1 MGKEEFGFEEL
12 EELKNSS
19 TRFPSLTSI
28 KRKLTTKEGWL
39 GDFDFVFLCTP
50 SLNPWSKK
58 RRGKASTPFYGLN
71 DDLPILLALVC
82 GFQHSLAMLAGVI
95 TPPTIFASS
104 LGLSGT
110 PYANYMVASSLIA
123 SGICSAIQMTR
134 FKIPFTE
141 RFFSVPRY
149 MGTGLITVTGTS
161 FATLSTASAI
171 FTALYNNGTCPMVL
185 ASDGVTQVR
194 GACPDAFGYVLGT
207 SALCSLLMMGLS
219 FVPPKALKRIFPP
232 AITGLVVLLIGASLI
247 GESGFLNWAG
257 GSGTCQSRPETGLF
271 ALCPTI
277 DAPKPLPWGSAQF
290 IGLGFLSFITI
301 IIVELFGSPFM
312 RNASIIMGLIVGM
325 IVAGGAGYVD
335 GSSIKSAPPITF
347 FWVHTFK
354 LRIYAPA
361 ILPMMAVYVS
371 LTMEVMGDITASS
384 EASRQPVAGLL
395 YDSRVSGGILAD
407 GFNGLLS
414 ALFTNAPLSIFAQ
427 NNGVISITRCANRTA
442 GYFCASLMIL
452 YGVLA
457 KISGVFLAIP
467 NSVLGGVTT
476 FLFASVCVSGLKVIS
491 MTVMTRRT
499 RIVLAS
505 GLSFGLG
512 NIIVPEWAS
521 YIFTYD
527 GSNEALK
534 GFMDAIIIVLSTPFL
549 IAAIISIIVNLIL
562 PADDEE
568 KYEEEDDIEE
578 ALAPAIHHDATLV
591 HHQHPDHEAGIE
603 ENYKDKQVG
612 DVLDRIVV

>member
-1 MGKEEFGFEEL
+1 MGKDDFGLDEIEEL
-12 EELKNSS
+12 QNSS
-19 TRFPSLTSI
+19 VSLPSPSSI
-28 KRKLTTKEGWL
+28 KRKLTTKEGWI
-39 GDFDFVFLCTP
+39 GDFDFAFLCTP
-50 SLNPWSKK
+50 TLNPWSKK
-58 RRGKASTPFYGLN
+58 SRSKTASSTPYYGVT

-134 FKIPFTE
+134 FKIPFSE
-141 RFFSVPRY
+141 RFFTIPRY

-171 FTALYNNGTCPMVL
+171 FNALYSNGTCPMVT
-185 ASDGVTQVR
+185 ASDGVTVVR
-194 GACPDAFGYVLGT
+194 GACPDAYGYVLGT

-232 AITGLVVLLIGASLI
+232 GVTGLVVLLIGASLI

-257 GSGTCQSRPETGLF
+257 GSGTCHNRPETGLF
-271 ALCPTI
+271 ALCPNI
-277 DAPKPLPWGSAQF
+277 NAPKPLPWGSAQF
-290 IGLGFLSFITI
+290 IGLGFLSFVTI
-301 IIVELFGSPFM
+301 ILVELFGSPFM

-335 GSSIKSAPPITF
+335 GTSIKTAPVATF

-371 LTMEVMGDITASS
+371 LTMEVIGDITASS
-384 EASRQPVAGLL
+384 EASRQPVSGLL
-395 YDSRVSGGILAD
+395 YDSRISGGILAD
-407 GFNGLLS
+407 GVNGLLS

-442 GYFCASLMIL
+442 GYFCAALMVL

-467 NSVLGGVTT
+467 ASVLGGITT

-491 MTVMTRRT
+491 MSPLTRRN

-505 GLSFGLG
+505 GFSLGMG
-512 NIIVPEWAS
+512 NIVVDDWAA
-521 YIFTYD
+521 YIFTYE
-527 GSNEALK
+527 GGNSALK
-534 GFMDAIIIVLSTPFL
+534 GFMDAIVIILSTPFL
-549 IAAIISIIVNLIL
+549 IAAIVSIIVNLIL
-562 PADDEE
+562 PADDEDE
-568 KYEEEDDIEE
+568 VVSRQAVAPE
-578 ALAPAIHHDATLV
+578 AYPVDRTTTSVLP
-591 HHQHPDHEAGIE
+591 QHRSSETGIE
-603 ENYKDKQVG
+603 EEAYTDKE
-612 DVLDRIVV
+612 DRLTKVEV